1 MMDLHVD
8 DAGFVRAPAPLVYRR
23 LTDIRRWPT
32 WWPGCRILDRGVPGE
47 ERFLVELTPG
57 IGRRLRVAAT
67 PGDWRHEHGFG
78 LTLTGDLDGR
88 AEFWL
93 EHLPAGTVVHHL
105 LVARTPRSRPQTVLR
120 DHRRAIRRGLW
131 GLKDALQVEAR
142 TSAGLQ
148 P

>member
-1 MMDLHVD
+1 MDLHVD

-23 LTDIRRWPT
+23 LTDIRRWPG
-32 WWPGCRILDRGVPGE
+32 WWPGCRVVDRGAPGVE
-47 ERFLVELTPG
+47 SFLVELSPG
-57 IGRRLRVAAT
+57 PGRRLRFACE
-67 PGDWRHEHGFG
+67 PGEWRHEHGFA
-78 LTLTGDLDGR
+78 LALAGDLVGR

-93 EHLPAGTVVHHL
+93 EHLPAGTIVHHL
-105 LVARTPRSRPQTVLR
+105 LVARTDRARPHAVLR

-131 GLKDALQVEAR
+131 GLKDALQLEAR